1 MMPTERTNETTRD
14 EWRELG
20 FFYDQDETVKVWRFI
35 GSKQGLR
42 QFVKLLRQYV
52 GDPKRASLY
61 EHDHYG
67 PYMYLKVMTW
77 HDSAIDKNSIHG
89 TIADLTRLA
98 QIVDEKL
105 AAARQGDVVMI
116 RDEYSQEST
125 YSLRLDV
132 KGAGFD
138 PASVDPELNKAS

>member
-1 MMPTERTNETTRD
+1 MPTERTNETTRD

-20 FFYDQDETVKVWRFI
+20 FFYDKNEAEQVWRFV
-35 GSKQGLR
+35 GSKEGLW

-52 GDPKRASLY
+52 ADPRRAALY

-77 HDSAIDKNSIHG
+77 HDAAMDKNSIHG

-98 QIVDEKL
+98 QIVEEKL
-105 AAARQGDVVMI
+105 TAASQGDVVTI
-116 RDEYSQEST
+116 RDEYSQECT

-132 KGAGFD
+132 KGDGFD
-138 PASVDPELNKAS
+138 PASEDPELNKAS